1 MPETSAQKP
10 RKRAKSDASPSGGAR
25 VSPKAKRASNPP
37 AMAGVDIDAVHAPKK
52 TGRPSKYTPELATEI
67 CRRLSDGEPLRQICR
82 DGHMPAWRTVYD
94 WQYKD
99 DGAGAAGVGLSA
111 AIARAREVGYDAIAE
126 EALIIADT
134 PVMGQ
139 KQVMGDDKTY
149 TTVEDMLGHRKLQIE
164 TRLKLLAKWNPKK
177 YGDRVQLSGDKENPL
192 QIDATVQAKTMFDS
206 LLQNLELRKQTE

>member
-10 RKRAKSDASPSGGAR
+10 RKRAQSDARPSGGAK
-25 VSPKAKRASNPP
+25 VSPKAKRAPKPP
-37 AMAGVDIDAVHAPKK
+37 KMDGVDIDAVHAPKK
-52 TGRPSKYTPELATEI
+52 TGRPSKYTPELAAEI
-67 CRRLSDGEPLRQICR
+67 CERLSNGEPLRQICR
-82 DGHMPAWRTVYD
+82 DGHMPAWTAVYA
-94 WQYKD
+94 WSARD
-99 DGAGAAGVGLSA
+99 DALSER
-111 AIARAREVGYDAIAE
+111 IAHAREMGFDAIAE
-126 EALIIADT
+126 EALLIADT

-177 YGDRVQLSGDKENPL
+177 YGDRVQLAGDKENPL